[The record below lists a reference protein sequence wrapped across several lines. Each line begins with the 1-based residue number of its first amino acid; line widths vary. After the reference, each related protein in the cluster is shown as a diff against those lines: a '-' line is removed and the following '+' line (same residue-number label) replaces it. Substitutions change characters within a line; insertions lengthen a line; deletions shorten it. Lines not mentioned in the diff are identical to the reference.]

1 MDVIYNQFGIEIL
14 KENDSYFIRYD
25 SGEIA
30 SKIIKIEITEEEA
43 KEIQQQ
49 MTDQAM
55 YNYLIRNLNDRM
67 GF

>member
-67 GF
+67 DF